1 MFILS
6 LYCFYFSLTE
16 KYIREHKERLQT
28 GAAPE
33 LGPSLLSDLLA
44 DPQMSTADIQ
54 RTLMD
59 VFVGGIDSA
68 STCFSIKEQ
77 TRRYTSTV
85 KVYLI
90 MNF

>member
-44 DPQMSTADIQ
+44 DQMSTADIQ